1 MILRGW
7 ADLYAWQLDRASRTP
22 LTRQIYIQ
30 VRSAVLSGALRPGTR
45 MPSSRAMAS
54 KLGVARASV
63 VLAYE
68 HLLAEGYVES
78 RHGSGTFIA
87 GDLTGLASRR
97 RGAPRPTKRA
107 MPTSTQ
113 TFSDFERSAVQSDA
127 RPFNTGRTLIDA
139 RTAETWR
146 SLTHR
151 AVRRLG
157 ANDLGYTD
165 PAGLAELRGN
175 ICDYLR
181 AARAVRCD
189 PEQIV
194 ITAGTQQA
202 IDIAIRV
209 LLAPGDEVWVEDPG
223 YPLTHAQLLLAKARP
238 HPIPVDAQ
246 GLVVDAGLRTVP
258 RARAAFVT
266 PSHQFPTGVALS
278 MARRLELLAW
288 ARRSGAFVVEDDY
301 TSEFRYSG
309 PPLASLQGLDD
320 TEQVIYVGT
329 LNKALFPGLRI
340 GYAVVPRDTPGLTVA
355 RCNETIGCRFMNNG
369 ELVFED
375 MRVPGDHLLVE
386 NDALGKA
393 SVYFRP
399 GKIIQAA
406 KNLGVGVRALEAASD
421 YVQNYVQG
429 GRILIKHQAVALRL
443 ADMATRITAVRSLVE
458 RAARAVDDEAP
469 DAEVLC
475 NMAKVFASEEILK
488 VAQHCLEL
496 HGGNG
501 VMLDFGVEKIFRDAV
516 VFLHMDA
523 TVDISRF
530 KIVKSMFPDTAG
542 KYAGPE

>member
-1 MILRGW
+1 MTLLGW

-22 LTRQIYIQ
+22 LTRQIYMQ
-30 VRSAVLSGALRPGTR
+30 VRSAVLSGALGPGTR

-63 VLAYE
+63 VSAYE
-68 HLLAEGYVES
+68 HLRAEGYLEG

-87 GDLTGLASRR
+87 GDLTGLASRWQ
-97 RGAPRPTKRA
+97 GSPRALKRVA
-107 MPTSTQ
+107 PTSAQ

-165 PAGLAELRGN
+165 PAGLAALREN

-238 HPIPVDAQ
+238 HAIPVDAQ
-246 GLVVDAGLRTVP
+246 GLIVDAGLCAAP

-266 PSHQFPTGVALS
+266 PSHQFPTGVVLS

-288 ARRSGAFVVEDDY
+288 AGRNGAFIVEDDY

-320 TEQVIYVGT
+320 SEQVIYVGT

-340 GYAVVPRDTPGLTVA
+340 GYAVVPRALLQAFVGA
-355 RCNETIGCRFMNNG
+355 RYLIDRQPATLQQAVVCEFMQQG
-369 ELVFED
+369 HFAAHIRR
-375 MRVPGDHLLVE
+375 MRQLYRE
-386 NDALGKA
+386 QRDALA
-393 SVYFRP
+393 QTLIRR
-399 GKIIQAA
+399 AA
-406 KNLGVGVRALEAASD
+406 DRLDVAVPDQGMHLVAYLRDGSSDIAVETSAQRAGIVVRA
-421 YVQNYVQG
+421 
-429 GRILIKHQAVALRL
+429 
-443 ADMATRITAVRSLVE
+443 
-458 RAARAVDDEAP
+458 
-469 DAEVLC
+469 
-475 NMAKVFASEEILK
+475 
-488 VAQHCLEL
+488 
-496 HGGNG
+496 
-501 VMLDFGVEKIFRDAV
+501 
-516 VFLHMDA
+516 
-523 TVDISRF
+523 ISRF
-530 KIVKSMFPDTAG
+530 YRTTPPRTGLMLGFSGFPRQLIVPSA
-542 KYAGPE
+542 ARLAALVARHSRA

>member
-1 MILRGW
+1 MTLRGW

-22 LTRQIYIQ
+22 LTRQIYMQ
-30 VRSAVLSGALRPGTR
+30 ARSAVLSGALRPGTR
-45 MPSSRAMAS
+45 VPSSRAMAS

-87 GDLTGLASRR
+87 EDLTGLVPRR
-97 RGAPRPTKRA
+97 RGTSRATKRA
-107 MPTSTQ
+107 MPTPVQ
-113 TFSDFERSAVQSDA
+113 DFSDFERSAVQSDA

-157 ANDLGYTD
+157 ANDFGYTD
-165 PAGLAELRGN
+165 PAGLAELRAN

-209 LLAPGDEVWVEDPG
+209 LLVPGDEVWVEDPG
-223 YPLTHAQLLLAKARP
+223 YPLTHAQLLLAKVRP

-246 GLVVDAGLRTVP
+246 GLVVDAGLRKAP

-278 MARRLELLAW
+278 MGRRLELLAW
-288 ARRSGAFVVEDDY
+288 ARQSGAFIVEDDY

-340 GYAVVPRDTPGLTVA
+340 GYAVVPRALLQAFVGA
-355 RCNETIGCRFMNNG
+355 RYLIDRQPATLQQAVVSEFMQQG
-369 ELVFED
+369 HFAAHIRR
-375 MRVPGDHLLVE
+375 MRQLYRE
-386 NDALGKA
+386 QRDALAETLMRRTAGRLDVA
-393 SVYFRP
+393 VPDQGMHLVAYLCDGSSD
-399 GKIIQAA
+399 IAIEAA
-406 KNLGVGVRALEAASD
+406 AQRAGIVVRAISRF
-421 YVQNYVQG
+421 Y
-429 GRILIKHQAVALRL
+429 
-443 ADMATRITAVRSLVE
+443 
-458 RAARAVDDEAP
+458 RAARPRRGLMLGFSGFPQQLIVPSAARLAALIVG
-469 DAEVLC
+469 
-475 NMAKVFASEEILK
+475 
-488 VAQHCLEL
+488 
-496 HGGNG
+496 HG
-501 VMLDFGVEKIFRDAV
+501 RA
-516 VFLHMDA
+516 
-523 TVDISRF
+523 
-530 KIVKSMFPDTAG
+530 
-542 KYAGPE
+542 

>member
-1 MILRGW
+1 MTSRGW

-22 LTRQIYIQ
+22 LTRQIYMQ
-30 VRSAVLSGALRPGTR
+30 VRSAVMSGAFRPGTR
-45 MPSSRAMAS
+45 MPSSRSMAS

-68 HLLAEGYVES
+68 HLLAERYVES

-87 GDLTGLASRR
+87 SNLAGLVSRR
-97 RGAPRPTKRA
+97 RGTSRA
-107 MPTSTQ
+107 MKRIVPTSAQ
-113 TFSDFERSAVQSDA
+113 AFSDFERAAVQSDA

-139 RTAETWR
+139 HTAETWR

-165 PAGLAELRGN
+165 PPGLIELRAN

-246 GLVVDAGLRTVP
+246 GLSVAAGLRTAP
-258 RARAAFVT
+258 RARAAFVS

-288 ARRSGAFVVEDDY
+288 ARRYGAFIVEDDY

-320 TEQVIYVGT
+320 SEQVIYIGT

-340 GYAVVPRDTPGLTVA
+340 GYAVVPRALLQAFVGA
-355 RCNETIGCRFMNNG
+355 RYLIDRQPATLQQAVVCEFIQEGHFAAHLRR
-369 ELVFED
+369 
-375 MRVPGDHLLVE
+375 MRQLYRE
-386 NDALGKA
+386 QRDALA
-393 SVYFRP
+393 ETLTRR
-399 GKIIQAA
+399 AA
-406 KNLGVGVRALEAASD
+406 DQLDVAVPDQGMHLVAYLCDGSSDTAIEAAAQRAGIVVRAISRF
-421 YVQNYVQG
+421 Y
-429 GRILIKHQAVALRL
+429 
-443 ADMATRITAVRSLVE
+443 
-458 RAARAVDDEAP
+458 RAARP
-469 DAEVLC
+469 RPGL
-475 NMAKVFASEEILK
+475 
-488 VAQHCLEL
+488 
-496 HGGNG
+496 
-501 VMLDFGVEKIFRDAV
+501 MLGFSGFPRQLIVPSAARLAAV
-516 VFLHMDA
+516 VANYNRH
-523 TVDISRF
+523 
-530 KIVKSMFPDTAG
+530 
-542 KYAGPE
+542 

>member
-1 MILRGW
+1 MTSHGW

-22 LTRQIYIQ
+22 LTRQIYMQ
-30 VRSAVLSGALRPGTR
+30 VRSAVLSGALRPGAR

-54 KLGVARASV
+54 RLGVARASV
-63 VLAYE
+63 VSAYG

-78 RHGSGTFIA
+78 RRGSGTFIA
-87 GDLTGLASRR
+87 GDLAGLASRR
-97 RGAPRPTKRA
+97 RGAPPATKPA
-107 MPTSTQ
+107 VPTSAQ
-113 TFSDFERSAVQSDA
+113 AFSDFERSAAQSDA

-157 ANDLGYTD
+157 ANDLGYAD
-165 PAGLAELRGN
+165 PAGLAELREN

-246 GLVVDAGLRTVP
+246 GLVVDAGMRMAP
-258 RARAAFVT
+258 RARVAFVT

-288 ARRSGAFVVEDDY
+288 ARRSGAFIVEDDY

-340 GYAVVPRDTPGLTVA
+340 GYAVVPRALLQAFVGA
-355 RCNETIGCRFMNNG
+355 RYLIDRQPATLPQAVVSEFMQQG
-369 ELVFED
+369 HFAAHIRR
-375 MRVPGDHLLVE
+375 MRQLYRDQR
-386 NDALGKA
+386 DALAETLMRRAADRLDVVVPDQGMHLVAYLSDGSSDIAVEA
-393 SVYFRP
+393 SARRAGIV
-399 GKIIQAA
+399 
-406 KNLGVGVRALEAASD
+406 VRAISRF
-421 YVQNYVQG
+421 Y
-429 GRILIKHQAVALRL
+429 
-443 ADMATRITAVRSLVE
+443 
-458 RAARAVDDEAP
+458 RAARPRAGLMLGFSGFPRQSIVPSA
-469 DAEVLC
+469 ARLATLV
-475 NMAKVFASEEILK
+475 AKRVRA
-488 VAQHCLEL
+488 
-496 HGGNG
+496 
-501 VMLDFGVEKIFRDAV
+501 
-516 VFLHMDA
+516 
-523 TVDISRF
+523 
-530 KIVKSMFPDTAG
+530 
-542 KYAGPE
+542 